1 MKEDIA
7 KIQAVAAKLIA
18 MIEMELD
25 EVPASSSKD
34 RLKNKKNVTTILNQ
48 LVALT
53 MQLNKLSKD
62 EMMQHDTMP
71 EEDEEIIKRF
81 IENYKNK

>member
-7 KIQAVAAKLIA
+7 KIQAVAAKLIS
-18 MIEMELD
+18 MVESELD

-62 EMMQHDTMP
+62 EMMQHDAMP
-71 EEDEEIIKRF
+71 EEDVQIIKRF
-81 IENYKNK
+81 VENYKNK